1 MKATAQISSESENEA
16 EALASEDKKV
26 VPKPS
31 VAPAKPALKAPVA
44 AAKPA
49 LKAPLAAAK
58 PGLKAKGTLTSSSSS
73 SSSTSSSSS
82 SEDEGPKGF
91 VNVSIKPATPDK
103 PEENPA
109 KKAIEILSADP
120 ANLDP
125 KYQPKPFN
133 AAETI
138 SLEEDDALDG
148 AW

>member
-49 LKAPLAAAK
+49 LKAPVAAAK
-58 PGLKAKGTLTSSSSS
+58 PGLKAKGTLTS

>member
-1 MKATAQISSESENEA
+1 VKATAQISSESENEA

-58 PGLKAKGTLTSSSSS
+58 PGLKAKGTLTS